1 MSVIVAF
8 GLNVFNEKIEG
19 FEEQRSQYQEKKKK
33 NPKRSFKI
41 ETQEKFYTITTLCLV
56 TTLVIFHT
64 F

>member
-33 NPKRSFKI
+33 YPKRNFKI
-41 ETQEKFYTITTLCLV
+41 ETQETFYTITTLYLV
-56 TTLVIFHT
+56 TFNT

>member
-8 GLNVFNEKIEG
+8 GLDVFNEKIEG

-33 NPKRSFKI
+33 YPKRNFQI
-41 ETQEKFYTITTLCLV
+41 ETQETFYMITTLNLV
-56 TTLVIFHT
+56 TLYT

>member
-41 ETQEKFYTITTLCLV
+41 ETQESF
-56 TTLVIFHT
+56 
-64 F
+64 